1 MPKMKLNS
9 LAEGTT
15 MSVETIEVKAV
26 EQVAST
32 EEGLEILALSFDD
45 LDLIGGGVTIGAL
58 C

>member
-1 MPKMKLNS
+1 
-9 LAEGTT
+9 

>member
-32 EEGLEILALSFDD
+32 EVGLEILALSFDD